1 MLITYFSPIASAYFD
16 ARDADEDLH
25 PETKFDYIHG
35 RMQTVPAA
43 HPWSILQYAFH
54 SMAPGGYLEM
64 QDMCFPARC
73 DDASLTNTAFE
84 RWNKLILEGARKL
97 GRPWSNP
104 QLYKTWMQEIGF
116 VDVTEKVFTWPI
128 SQWSRD
134 QELMDL
140 SRLVQ
145 KDFLDGLE
153 GLSLTVLMRGLNW
166 SREQVEVFLTRVRRD
181 VMDTDIHGYFSV

>member
-1 MLITYFSPIASAYFD
+1 
-16 ARDADEDLH
+16 
-25 PETKFDYIHG
+25 
-35 RMQTVPAA
+35 
-43 HPWSILQYAFH
+43 
-54 SMAPGGYLEM
+54 M

-134 QELMDL
+134 QELIDL